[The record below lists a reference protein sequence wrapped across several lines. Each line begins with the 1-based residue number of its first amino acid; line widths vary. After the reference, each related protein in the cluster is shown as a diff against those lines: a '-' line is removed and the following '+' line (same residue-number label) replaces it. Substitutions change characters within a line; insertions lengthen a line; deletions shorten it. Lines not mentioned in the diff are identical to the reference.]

1 MVGAIEESKKKIV
14 INAGAFGYG
23 VEVLASLLDEDLRE
37 VIEKMKPNAEYAKL
51 YSKGRNMA
59 KYRIDE
65 KLFELACSGNLDAM
79 RQFLN
84 TRE

>member
-1 MVGAIEESKKKIV
+1 MVGAIEESKKKVI
-14 INAGAFGYG
+14 INAGAFGYSN
-23 VEVLASLLDEDLRE
+23 EILASLLDEDLKD
-37 VIEKMKPNAEYAKL
+37 VSTKMKPEGEYWRL
-51 YSKGRNMA
+51 YNKGRNMA